1 MTQQQDSRSS
11 ANCDAFAVLISKHG
25 SIPWHHGANYLFVG
39 WGRSD
44 RNHYP
49 NEDRERLVR
58 LKQSKYIVRNVA
70 RSVEN
75 ILGRTKV

>member
-11 ANCDAFAVLISKHG
+11 ANCDAFAVLIPKHG
-25 SIPWHHGANYLFVG
+25 SISWRHGANYPFVG

-44 RNHYP
+44 RNRYP

-58 LKQSKYIVRNVA
+58 LKQNKYIVRDVA
-70 RSVEN
+70 RPVEK
-75 ILGRTKV
+75 ILERTKV